1 MKRIQE
7 PELMEEPD
15 QVKAYAE
22 ADFAAPHNQFIEM
35 IQKELGNDQFNGIAL
50 DLGCGAGDISC
61 RFANAFPQ
69 SSVDA
74 IDGSKVMLEFAES
87 LLPPGLKNR
96 VHFHLRRI
104 PDMSMPR
111 PKYGIMISN
120 SLLHHLPEPCVLW
133 ETIKQY
139 GKKGGKVFVMDLLRP
154 SDISEAKSLV
164 KQYSHKEPDILQ
176 RDFYYSLLA
185 SFSLDE
191 IKEQL
196 RDASLDFSV
205 KQISDRHV
213 FISGFL

>member
-1 MKRIQE
+1 
-7 PELMEEPD
+7 MEEPD

-87 LLPPGLKNR
+87 LLPPRLKNR

-104 PDMSMPR
+104 PDIEFCFDGSPE
-111 PKYGIMISN
+111 YGSHIDR
-120 SLLHHLPEPCVLW
+120 LLTEL
-133 ETIKQY
+133 
-139 GKKGGKVFVMDLLRP
+139 
-154 SDISEAKSLV
+154 
-164 KQYSHKEPDILQ
+164 KE
-176 RDFYYSLLA
+176 
-185 SFSLDE
+185 
-191 IKEQL
+191 
-196 RDASLDFSV
+196 
-205 KQISDRHV
+205 
-213 FISGFL
+213 SGTE